1 MIEIIRI
8 DNAERWDKLVKSFS
22 AHDVYYLSGY
32 VKAFQIHGD
41 GEPLLFYYHTNDLSG
56 ICVMMKRDIAKDP
69 NFRNKIPENTYFD
82 IITPYGYGGFIFEGN
97 VSAEN
102 IAIFDKSY
110 RALLQ
115 SENIISVF
123 VRFHPQ
129 LENSN
134 VLREVSEVIDLGKT
148 IEMDLSTEEL
158 IWQNI
163 SSKNRNVIRGA
174 EKKGVVIKK
183 GKSIELFSKFIEIYN
198 STMQKDNAELY
209 YYFSN
214 EFYNSIHNDLYNHY
228 DMYYAEFEGEII
240 AMSIILY
247 ANGRIHYHLSGS
259 VFKYRNLAPTN
270 LLLYMVALWGAENGY
285 KTFHLGGGVGSGEDG
300 LFKFKKAFNRN
311 SGLQFSIS
319 KQVIKHE
326 IYDELVKI
334 RTVQSSD
341 FDLQCGFFPLYRAD

>member
-56 ICVMMKRDIAKDP
+56 ICVMMKRDIAKDH
-69 NFRNKIPENTYFD
+69 NFRNMIPENTYFD
-82 IITPYGYGGFIFEGN
+82 IITPYGYGGFIFDGN

-129 LENSN
+129 IKNAE
-134 VLREVSEVIDLGKT
+134 VLRGVVDIIDLGKT
-148 IEMDLSTEEL
+148 IEMDISTEEI
-158 IWQNI
+158 IWKNI
-163 SSKNRNVIRGA
+163 STKNRNVIRGA
-174 EKKGVVIKK
+174 TKKGVVIKK
-183 GKSIELFSKFIEIYN
+183 GRSLELFDKFIEIYN
-198 STMQKDNAELY
+198 NTMQKDNAHLY
-209 YYFSN
+209 YYFKKD
-214 EFYNSIHNDLYNHY
+214 FYNSIYRDLYDHY
-228 DMYYAEFEGEII
+228 DAYYAEFEGNIV

-259 VFKYRNLAPTN
+259 VYEYRNLAPTN
-270 LLLYMVALWGAENGY
+270 LLLYKVALWGAENGY

-300 LFKFKKAFNRN
+300 LFKFKKAFNPN

-319 KQVIKHE
+319 KQVINE
-326 IYDELVKI
+326 QIYNMLVNIRVNSDDEFNVK
-334 RTVQSSD
+334 S
-341 FDLQCGFFPLYRAD
+341 GFFPIYRF

>member
-8 DNAERWDKLVKSFS
+8 NNAERWDKLVKSFS

-82 IITPYGYGGFIFEGN
+82 IITPYGYGGFIFDGN

-102 IAIFDKSY
+102 IAVFDKSY
-110 RALLQ
+110 RDLLQ

-129 LENSN
+129 INNAE
-134 VLREVSEVIDLGKT
+134 VLRGVVDIIDLGKT
-148 IEMDLSTEEL
+148 IEMDVSTEEI
-158 IWQNI
+158 IWRNI
-163 SSKNRNVIRGA
+163 STKNRNVIRGA
-174 EKKGVVIKK
+174 TKKGVVIKK
-183 GKSIELFSKFIEIYN
+183 GRSLELFDKFIEIYN
-198 STMQKDNAELY
+198 NTMQKDNAHLY
-209 YYFSN
+209 YYFKKD
-214 EFYNSIHNDLYNHY
+214 FYISISRDLFDHY
-228 DMYYAEFEGEII
+228 DIYYAEFENSII

-259 VFKYRNLAPTN
+259 VYEYRNLAPTN
-270 LLLYMVALWGAENGY
+270 LLLYMVALWGSENGY

-300 LFKFKKAFNRN
+300 LFKFKKAFNPN

-319 KQVIKHE
+319 KQVINE
-326 IYDELVKI
+326 VMYDKLINI
-334 RTVQSSD
+334 RAVEDPD
-341 FDLQCGFFPLYRAD
+341 FDIDAGFFPLYRA